1 MTILHAS
8 DLHFGAPH
16 RPAVAAALLR
26 FAREARPH
34 AIVVSGDLT
43 QRAKTGEYRAARDF
57 LAGLPRVPLVV
68 TAGNHDVPL
77 YRVWERL
84 LAPYRN
90 YRRHI
95 SRRLD
100 TVLDVAGE
108 GDAPGLR
115 FVALNS
121 TAPLSAIVNGRLGH
135 RQFAFA
141 AGAFAGTPRGARRV
155 LVLHHSLLRPDDG
168 EPVSPLPRARRVLRR
183 AEAWGVDLV
192 LAGHIHR
199 THLAWSGGDGGS
211 GRGGSGSEA
220 GSERGSGLPVVVA
233 GTASSSR
240 GRVAEKGRN
249 SLNVVRVHGSG
260 IDVTVYLYCREA
272 GRFIAR
278 DNRRFVRRA
287 KRRVDPPIR

>member
-95 SRRLD
+95 ARRLD

-108 GDAPGLR
+108 GGAPGLR

-135 RQFAFA
+135 RQLAFAGAAFA
-141 AGAFAGTPRGARRV
+141 ATPRGARRV
-155 LVLHHSLLRPDDG
+155 LILHHSLLRPDDG

-183 AEAWGVDLV
+183 AEEWGVDLV

-199 THLAWSGGDGGS
+199 THLTWSGGGH
-211 GRGGSGSEA
+211 
-220 GSERGSGLPVVVA
+220 GLPVVVA